1 MLSLAAEVGEEE
13 EDKREESVE
22 GNGKEKGDEEK
33 YQAVGNDAK
42 DEENGIG
49 KIVEEIEGI
58 IYVRNAKR
66 VQNELIILAAEEEV
80 EKIRQ
85 DVRKYLVEPEEAM
98 AVDDSD
104 SISIM
109 AHEDGEFEEEEEEKK
124 DAKQEKEK
132 PSKKRAEEDIK
143 QMKERGGNASTKKKA
158 SGESSRKI
166 TMKRK
171 IEDEVTPNNS
181 FTDMMAH
188 LQKLKEDILK
198 EVKENISP
206 VHPAPPDQSG
216 N

>member
-1 MLSLAAEVGEEE
+1 MLLLDIELKKKYITGSGKLS
-13 EDKREESVE
+13 KRHLGGLNSYTDCEQVF
-22 GNGKEKGDEEK
+22 NGLK
-33 YQAVGNDAK
+33 
-42 DEENGIG
+42 
-49 KIVEEIEGI
+49 
-58 IYVRNAKR
+58 
-66 VQNELIILAAEEEV
+66 QN
-80 EKIRQ
+80 
-85 DVRKYLVEPEEAM
+85 
-98 AVDDSD
+98 
-104 SISIM
+104 
-109 AHEDGEFEEEEEEKK
+109 EEEEKK

-188 LQKLKEDILK
+188 LKKLKEDILK